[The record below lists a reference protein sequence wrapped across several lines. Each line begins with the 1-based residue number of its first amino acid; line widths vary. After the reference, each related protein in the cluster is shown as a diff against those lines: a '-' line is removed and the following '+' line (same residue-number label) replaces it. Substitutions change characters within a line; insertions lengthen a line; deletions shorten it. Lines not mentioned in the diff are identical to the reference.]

1 MAHLRPLH
9 FNKVKFDKIW
19 GEETWLL
26 SGREES
32 PSIVDSEG
40 TFNGRSLPSLVE
52 EYGSRL
58 LGKKCSISKEFPLL
72 FKRLHAESSLSLQVH
87 PSISSSLGEE
97 AKTEMWMSIGKSS
110 AFLGLR
116 DGITKMHLLNGALGP
131 EVPNYLRGVEL
142 QDKQMVLINA
152 GRVHALMKGDVFEV
166 SQNSSTTYRLYDW
179 DREGREMHVEK
190 GIESIDFNLK
200 EPLTSYDAISCP
212 FFKCAYWPNGT
223 TISSNEDSFTVV
235 YVIDFDDCTLVPA
248 GIGQDLVDF
257 KQKCLTVTID

>member
-1 MAHLRPLH
+1 MVHLRPLH

-58 LGKKCSISKEFPLL
+58 LGKKCSINKEFPLL

-87 PSISSSLGEE
+87 PSISSSPGEE

-131 EVPNYLRGVEL
+131 EVPNCLREVEL
-142 QDKQMVLINA
+142 QDKQMVLIDA
-152 GRVHALMKGDVFEV
+152 GCVHALMKGDVFEV

-190 GIESIDFNLK
+190 GIESIDFSLK
-200 EPLTSYDAISCP
+200 EPNVSDKEINCP
-212 FFKCAYWPNGT
+212 FFKCIYCPNGT
-223 TISSNEDSFTVV
+223 IIKSNRDTFSLV
-235 YVIDFDDCTLVPA
+235 YIVDYDDCILVPA
-248 GIGQDLVDF
+248 DIGKDKIEF
-257 KQKCLTVTID
+257 KQKCIVTTLI